1 MFCMVIE
8 IFTIIGSCL
17 AVNLWVR
24 PDYMQ
29 GFYMGVG
36 SGITAGSVVL
46 WLRYQAMLKN
56 EKKLKENGIAL
67 LDERNK
73 EISSAALWITALVML
88 TAAYIIALIGGIWSP
103 EVTKCVISLFSLFIA
118 VYFISYRFV
127 SLRN

>member
-73 EISSAALWITALVML
+73 EISSAAL
-88 TAAYIIALIGGIWSP
+88 IGGIWSP